1 MEIVL
6 QILSYTLF
14 RHKWRF
20 FNVFFLF
27 FLVQVCQQMQFLY
40 KQYRHFKVVQSF
52 ESYLR
57 FQHKIM
63 MCLRVL

>member
-14 RHKWRF
+14 QNKWRF
-20 FNVFFLF
+20 LMFFFSF

-40 KQYRHFKVVQSF
+40 KQYYKVVQSF
-52 ESYLR
+52 ESYLS

>member
-14 RHKWRF
+14 QHKWRF
-20 FNVFFLF
+20 LMFLFSF

-40 KQYRHFKVVQSF
+40 KQYYKVVQSF